1 MDVAVIFN
9 ARAGSAADVDAS
21 ELKTRVQAAMSRDV
35 TIVEAGDDPRAAA
48 RGAIAAGARVLV
60 AAGGDGTVSA
70 CATELIGKDIELGVL
85 PFGTSNSFAAALEI
99 AATLDEAIENLGR
112 TERRVIDAALVTG
125 GGERRV
131 MILHCMVGLHAEA
144 IEETPPAAKRRWGAL
159 AYAATGLKKLAN
171 ATQFEVEL
179 ETAEHRVRCKAIA
192 IAVANLAPLKTVLAH
207 GPSHLL
213 GDDGR
218 VDVTI
223 VAADSIAEAIATGV
237 HLYRTARD
245 GEAAS
250 RDNVGSFSTPRVS
263 ITADPPQRVLVDG
276 EAFGETPVAVETLA
290 RALTVIA
297 PPATVAAG
305 DPVEAPLLGLPDLEV
320 SAR

>member
-1 MDVAVIFN
+1 MDVAVVWN
-9 ARAGSAADVDAS
+9 GRAGSATDIDVED
-21 ELKTRVQAAMSRDV
+21 LKARVQAAMSRDV
-35 TIVEAGDDPRAAA
+35 TIVDAGEDPRAAA
-48 RGAIAAGARVLV
+48 REAIAAGARVLI

-70 CATELIGKDIELGVL
+70 CATELIGTQVELGVL
-85 PFGTSNSFAAALEI
+85 PVGTSNSFAAALEI
-99 AATLDEAIENLGR
+99 ASTLDDAIANLGR
-112 TERRVIDAALVTG
+112 ADRRVIDAAMVTSG
-125 GGERRV
+125 DERRV

-159 AYAATGLKKLAN
+159 AYAATGLMKLAS
-171 ATQFEVEL
+171 ASTFAVEL
-179 ETAEHRVRCKAIA
+179 KTAEHRVRCKAIA

-237 HLYRTARD
+237 HLYRSARD

-250 RDNVGSFSTPRVS
+250 RDNIGSFSAERVA
-263 ITADPPQRVLVDG
+263 ITTETPQRVLVDG
-276 EAFGETPVAVETLA
+276 EAFGETPVTVETLA

-297 PPATVAAG
+297 PPATVAEG
-305 DPVEAPLLGLPDLEV
+305 DPVDAPLLGLPDLEV